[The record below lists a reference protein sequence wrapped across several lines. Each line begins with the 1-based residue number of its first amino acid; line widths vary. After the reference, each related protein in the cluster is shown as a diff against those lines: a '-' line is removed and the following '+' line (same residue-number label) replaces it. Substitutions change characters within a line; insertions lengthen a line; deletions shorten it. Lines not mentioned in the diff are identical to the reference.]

1 MALTIETG
9 AGVDGADS
17 LVTLTEFAG
26 HCTSYFGAELDK
38 TDVLKEA
45 GLRRAFIAMSGLEWS
60 AGLWPTFGGTIPDA
74 VKLAQSVLARVEVL
88 KPLSLSPSVTTS
100 GRKVLTEAKGIKWS
114 TVGDQNTVE
123 GSRPVVTMAMD
134 LLRPYLAFDPSKD
147 RAVGFG
153 MMSVGP

>member
-17 LVTLTEFAG
+17 FVTLAEFASI
-26 HCTSYFGAELDK
+26 CTDYFGAELDK
-38 TDVLKEA
+38 TDALKEA
-45 GLRRAFIAMSGLEWS
+45 GLRRAFVAMSGLDWS
-60 AGLWPTFGGTIPDA
+60 AGLWSTFGGTIPAA
-74 VKLAQSVLARVEVL
+74 VKTAQAVLARVEVL
-88 KPLSLSPSVTTS
+88 KPLSLSPTVALS

-114 TVGDQNTVE
+114 MVGDQNTVE

-134 LLRPYLAFDPSKD
+134 LLRPYLAYDPSKD
-147 RAVGFG
+147 RAVGIG